1 MVSKQT
7 ATIIVAIIGL
17 LGAVGGGSLIIDQ
30 SSTTT
35 TTDNSQT
42 TTTTIIEGDTI
53 INEAVSSFTDEL
65 FDDFIDYAYDEY
77 CEEINPD
84 SEECDWYWED

>member
-30 SSTTT
+30 SSNTTN
-35 TTDNSQT
+35 TDNSQSV
-42 TTTTIIEGDTI
+42 IINEGDTI
-53 INEAVSSFTDEL
+53 INEAIQGFTDEI
-65 FDDFIDYAYDEY
+65 FDEFIDYAYDEY